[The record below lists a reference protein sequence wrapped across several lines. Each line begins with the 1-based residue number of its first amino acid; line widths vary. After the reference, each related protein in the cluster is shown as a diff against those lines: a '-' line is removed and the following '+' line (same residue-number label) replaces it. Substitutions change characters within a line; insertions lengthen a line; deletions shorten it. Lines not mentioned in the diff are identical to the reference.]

1 MENIPGLDRH
11 ITSRRDDPFGGCVV
25 SFEDMDD
32 ARLRRMEEREEQARE
47 AAIEREERPW
57 MSERAAREQRER
69 WEAEDEAMEARVSE
83 REEEGDATH
92 RD

>member
-32 ARLRRMEEREEQARE
+32 ARLRRMEEREERARE

-69 WEAEDEAMEARVSE
+69 VSE
-83 REEEGDATH
+83 REEEGA
-92 RD
+92 